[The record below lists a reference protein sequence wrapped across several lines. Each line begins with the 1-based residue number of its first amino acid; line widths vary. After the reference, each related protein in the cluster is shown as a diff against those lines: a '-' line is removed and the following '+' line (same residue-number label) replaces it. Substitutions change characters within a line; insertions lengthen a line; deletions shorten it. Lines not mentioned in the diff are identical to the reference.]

1 MKSPIVLKPAAQG
14 QPILGSNGPKKLAG
28 RSDFMFMAGHHNILR
43 NDYYPSPLVPKLIP
57 HVSMPMTSK
66 TEGKPGRVGKIDV
79 RPDHLRARQ
88 GRT

>member
-1 MKSPIVLKPAAQG
+1 MFT
-14 QPILGSNGPKKLAG
+14 AG
-28 RSDFMFMAGHHNILR
+28 RHNILR
-43 NDYYPSPLVPKLIP
+43 NDYYPSPLVPKLSP

-66 TEGKPGRVGKIDV
+66 TEGKPDRLGKIDL